1 MSEIGSNTASVN
13 IVLPVVLVAGA
24 LAGALFAFDQ
34 LYLPHTNKRQ
44 DALRNQI
51 KGKPPQTYLRPDRR
65 WIVGERNTIWY
76 YEYFHPEQN
85 RFGNISVFEFD
96 PETFELESRI
106 MAGGAHWEE
115 SLGKWIFE
123 NGWEREFR
131 GADEKPIPKT
141 NDEILRQFESITGI
155 RERRYVP
162 DDLVTSDIATDAARK
177 AIEAAGIAGEDLDGI
192 IVAHNFG
199 DVRAGT
205 TRSDLVPA
213 LAARV
218 KAKLGIETPR
228 TVAFDLIFGCPG
240 WLQGVIQADAMI
252 RAGHARRV
260 MVIGAETLS
269 RVSDPHDRDSL
280 IYADGAG
287 ATILEARNGDGAG
300 VIAHAV
306 RSDTLEHSQMLYMGH
321 SFNRESFLEALFLK
335 MEGRKLYK
343 YALNTVA
350 TAIRECL
357 ERAAIDIR
365 DVKKILIHQANGK
378 MDEAILEALY
388 KLYGVEPPPD
398 VMPMTISWLGN
409 SSVATIP
416 TLLDLIV
423 RTELP
428 PHTFRPGDCIVFA
441 SVGAG
446 MHINAVAYRFP

>member
-1 MSEIGSNTASVN
+1 MRAARTVITGTGSHIPSR
-13 IVLPVVLVAGA
+13 VVPNE
-24 LAGALFAFDQ
+24 AFLQ
-34 LYLPHTNKRQ
+34 
-44 DALRNQI
+44 
-51 KGKPPQTYLRPDRR
+51 
-65 WIVGERNTIWY
+65 
-76 YEYFHPEQN
+76 
-85 RFGNISVFEFD
+85 S
-96 PETFELESRI
+96 
-106 MAGGAHWEE
+106 
-115 SLGKWIFE
+115 
-123 NGWEREFR
+123 EFR
-131 GADEKPIPKT
+131 GPDQKPIPKT
-141 NDEILRQFESITGI
+141 NEEILAQFESITGI

-162 DDLVTSDIATDAARK
+162 DDLVTSDIAADAAKK
-177 AIEAAGIAGEDLDGI
+177 AIEAAGIDREDLDCI

-218 KAKLGIETPR
+218 KAKLAIETPR

-252 RAGHARRV
+252 CSGHARRV

-287 ATILEARNGDGAG
+287 ATILEARDGGDGG
-300 VIAHAV
+300 VVAHAV

-321 SFNRESFLEALFLK
+321 SFNRETFLEALFLK

-350 TAIRECL
+350 LAIKDCL
-357 ERAAIDIR
+357 DRASIPLSA
-365 DVKKILIHQANGK
+365 VKKILIHQANGK

-388 KLYGVEPPPD
+388 KLNGDAPPPDD
-398 VMPMTISWLGN
+398 VMPMTISFLGN

-423 RTELP
+423 RGELEG
-428 PHTFRPGDCIVFA
+428 HTLNAGDVVVFA

-446 MHINAVAYRFP
+446 MHINAVAYRWT